1 MGLRRA
7 ADRADFLT
15 GRQRSA
21 ATGALSNVTVSP
33 GQRLSY
39 RVNILLRCQIAL
51 GVEDVIHQHFS
62 RHVPTA
68 VPDGLLRSKPQNA
81 ELGEDICL
89 LYTSDAADDLPR
101 VVL

>member
-15 GRQRSA
+15 GRPRSA

-39 RVNILLRCQIAL
+39 RVNILLRRQIAL
-51 GVEDVIHQHFS
+51 GVEDVIHQHFLHLSS
-62 RHVPTA
+62 RVTNE
-68 VPDGLLRSKPQNA
+68 VCKDFRSW
-81 ELGEDICL
+81 G
-89 LYTSDAADDLPR
+89 
-101 VVL
+101 